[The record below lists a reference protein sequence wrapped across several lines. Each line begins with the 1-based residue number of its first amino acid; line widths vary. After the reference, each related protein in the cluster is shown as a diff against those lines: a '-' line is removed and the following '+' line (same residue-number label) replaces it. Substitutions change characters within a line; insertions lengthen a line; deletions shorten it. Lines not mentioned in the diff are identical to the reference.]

1 MCLAIPGKLI
11 SVQETDDI
19 LFRTGKVSF
28 DGILK
33 EVNLSLLPE
42 TKAGDY
48 VLVHVG
54 IAITK
59 VDEEEAMQMLDYF
72 RRSGDLNEEIKS

>member
-11 SVQETDDI
+11 SVQEHDDI

-28 DGILK
+28 DGIIK
-33 EVNLSLLPE
+33 DVNLSLLPDA
-42 TKAGDY
+42 KSGDY

-54 IAITK
+54 IAISK
-59 VDEEEAMQMLDYF
+59 VDEEEAQLMLKYLTA
-72 RRSGDLNEEIKS
+72 SGDMKNEMDS

>member
-11 SVQETDDI
+11 SIQEHEDI
-19 LFRTGKVSF
+19 LFRAGKVSF
-28 DGILK
+28 DGIVK
-33 EVNLSLLPE
+33 DVNLSLVPG
-42 TKAGDY
+42 TIVGDY

-59 VDEEEAMQMLDYF
+59 VDEEEAQQMLDYF
-72 RRSGDLNEEIKS
+72 KKSGDINQEINP

>member
-11 SVQETDDI
+11 SIHENEDI
-19 LFRTGKVSF
+19 LFRNGKVSF
-28 DGILK
+28 DGIVK
-33 EVNLSLLPE
+33 DVNLSLLPE
-42 TKAGDY
+42 TKVGDY

-59 VDEEEAMQMLDYF
+59 VDEEEAKLMLDYF
-72 RRSGDLNEEIKS
+72 KKSGDINEEIKP